1 MLPAHF
7 YRFQHLRVARSCPVP
22 LLDACHIVA

>member
-7 YRFQHLRVARSCPVP
+7 YRFQHLRAARSRPVP